1 MPTQWTPKLD
11 MGAEIARLYTEG
23 NTPAQIAEKVHRD
36 ASTVYRWLRTLLA
49 EGKIT
54 PTAGDKAQS
63 A

>member
-1 MPTQWTPKLD
+1 

-23 NTPAQIAEKVHRD
+23 NTPAQIAEKVRRD
-36 ASTVYRWLRTLLA
+36 PSTVYRWLRTLLA